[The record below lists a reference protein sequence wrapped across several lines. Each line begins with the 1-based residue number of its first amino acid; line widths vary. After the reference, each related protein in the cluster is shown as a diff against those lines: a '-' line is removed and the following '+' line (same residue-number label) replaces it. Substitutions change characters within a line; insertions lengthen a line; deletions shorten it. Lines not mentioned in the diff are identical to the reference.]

1 MKCLKILLA
10 DPRHNTKG
18 FHSRSIPI
26 NIGYIGE
33 YLKAKIKN
41 INIELKLAV
50 EPNEIFE
57 LLKNWKPNILGC
69 SNYVWNGKLVI
80 FNV

>member
-1 MKCLKILLA
+1 MKSLKILLT

-69 SNYVWNGKLVI
+69 SNYVWNAS
-80 FNV
+80 